1 MLVILIQK
9 EFVVRYERIE
19 RQKNK
24 KNVFVFYIEQK

>member
-24 KNVFVFYIEQK
+24 KMCLCFI